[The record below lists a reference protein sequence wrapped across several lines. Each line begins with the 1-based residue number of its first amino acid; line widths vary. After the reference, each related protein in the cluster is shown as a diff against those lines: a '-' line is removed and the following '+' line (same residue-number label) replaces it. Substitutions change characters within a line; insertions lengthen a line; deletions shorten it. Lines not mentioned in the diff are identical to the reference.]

1 MKKNLVALLLVL
13 AVVSVG
19 LFAALEDTKEFVVKT
34 DVSSQHHM
42 KFTNKKVTSYGDF
55 GKASNAADLSG
66 GVEFT
71 DGGTYGIDG
80 EYYYVAH
87 ISTASN
93 HRAGYYVKMTATA
106 MKHTNPSLSNNY
118 INYTI
123 VLDRG
128 EGKNNKK
135 TATTNNAT
143 DGVIAKA
150 IEVTSQS
157 GMQVQSKKIEV
168 QIDTV
173 SYIAAADGL
182 HTGTVTF
189 EYYSN

>member
-1 MKKNLVALLLVL
+1 MKKKLVALLLVL

-123 VLDRG
+123 VLDRE
-128 EGKNNKK
+128 EGAPLS
-135 TATTNNAT
+135 ATTNNAT

-150 IEVTSQS
+150 IEVASQS

>member
-19 LFAALEDTKEFVVKT
+19 LFAGLEDTKAFDIRT
-34 DVSSQHHM
+34 TVSSQHHM
-42 KFTNKKVTSYGDF
+42 KFTTIRVANYGEF
-55 GKASNAADLSG
+55 NNGSNNADLSG

-71 DGGTYGIDG
+71 AGGPFKTDGTFAT
-80 EYYYVAH
+80 VAY

-93 HRAGYYVKMTATA
+93 HRAGYYVKMTAKA
-106 MKHTNPSLSNNY
+106 MKHTDVTLPNNY

-128 EGKNNKK
+128 EGGGAEK

-168 QIDTV
+168 KIDTD
-173 SYIAAADGL
+173 SYTAAADGL
-182 HTGTVTF
+182 HEGTVTF